1 MNTKNRVSWIDISK
15 GIAIILVVLGH
26 SIQSYG
32 NDNDVLFKCIY
43 SFHMPA
49 FFVVSGLTFK
59 WADDF
64 KTYIKRKAKVLLLP
78 YVGFVMITFFYN
90 CCVALLKGNG
100 IDTVTDRISER
111 LTRTLLVTSDSYFIN
126 LWFLPCLFLSLLLAH
141 IVFNKFDNLP
151 ELDERKEMIKKV
163 TKEDI
168 INVAKKI
175 RLNTI
180 YVLEGGK

>member
-141 IVFNKFDNLP
+141 IVFNKFDKNIVRGGYSLRYRLLP
-151 ELDERKEMIKKV
+151 IFFGPGSDLFFHYA
-163 TKEDI
+163 
-168 INVAKKI
+168 AK
-175 RLNTI
+175 LQ
-180 YVLEGGK
+180 L